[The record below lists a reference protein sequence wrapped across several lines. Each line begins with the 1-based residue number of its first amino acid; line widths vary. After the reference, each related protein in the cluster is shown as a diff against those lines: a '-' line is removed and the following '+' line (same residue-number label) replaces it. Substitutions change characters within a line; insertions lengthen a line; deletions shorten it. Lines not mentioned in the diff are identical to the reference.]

1 MSENEKQ
8 KSNSNLP
15 ADFAPPG
22 SKLMIQTPAGPELP
36 PKLNLLQ
43 KLAEV
48 VAEIDNVEKRGRN
61 EFQKY
66 AYVKAADVAW
76 LVRKALS
83 SRNVYLAADVV
94 EVRNYEIPAREGVMQ
109 AVDIKM
115 QFSFFD
121 GDAPEV
127 PPIVLHS
134 YGTGTD
140 KGDKAVY
147 KAMTGALKYGLR
159 HAFLIPDESD
169 PEADVETDKATAN
182 AKAVGEVKVAELKK
196 KAPAK
201 PEAPTALFYT
211 MPESHSGH
219 FAEFMNVKAYGSALD
234 QVAQEGLRA
243 VFAKYAA
250 KITKDETILVSS
262 SKLDALLEVLAGE
275 SGITVK
281 LLEAR

>member
-1 MSENEKQ
+1 MSENGTPE
-8 KSNSNLP
+8 P
-15 ADFAPPG
+15 AKLEFAPKG
-22 SKLMIQTPAGPELP
+22 SKLVIQPPTGPEPP
-36 PKLNLLQ
+36 PKPNLLQ

-83 SRNVYLAADVV
+83 SRNVYLVADVV
-94 EVRNYEIPAREGVMQ
+94 EVRNYEIPAREGHMQ

-134 YGTGTD
+134 LGTGTD

-182 AKAVGEVKVAELKK
+182 AKAVGEAKVAELKK
-196 KAPAK
+196 KATK
-201 PEAPTALFYT
+201 PEPQKCLFFVLPEAFNGNTAELV
-211 MPESHSGH
+211 
-219 FAEFMNVKAYGSALD
+219 NVKAFGETLNE
-234 QVAQEGLRA
+234 VAAEGLR
-243 VFAKYAA
+243 VILKKYVRLG
-250 KITKDETILVSS
+250 KQNNELYLNSERLPMLMDELKECGVE
-262 SKLDALLEVLAGE
+262 LRELQAP
-275 SGITVK
+275 
-281 LLEAR
+281 